1 MTPADPQ
8 AKDGARFTPREP
20 FPAPPVRPDP
30 SVLRFDGAVA
40 LVVGAAHGI
49 GAATAERL
57 AAEGASVIAADL
69 DADAAAARASSL
81 VRVGEADHMAL
92 RLDVTDA
99 RGIDEAL
106 AQIAERFGRLD
117 VLAHVAGGNVD
128 HAGPAQTGDDTWEHL
143 LDLNLMG
150 PVRTV
155 RAALPLLRRSDRAAI
170 VTISSV
176 NALVVIGGE
185 PYAAAKSGL
194 IAFTQNLAA
203 HVADDGIRANA
214 VAPGTVRTRVWDGVE
229 GGADSLAPLYPLG
242 RVGEPADIAAAVA
255 FLASGEAAWITG
267 VVLPVDGGLLLQ
279 GPGPGHS

>member
-1 MTPADPQ
+1 MTTVDPHAQ
-8 AKDGARFTPREP
+8 DGAEP
-20 FPAPPVRPDP
+20 ARRAPCPAPSVRPEP
-30 SVLRFDGAVA
+30 SPLRFHGAVA

-57 AAEGASVIAADL
+57 AAEGASVVAADL
-69 DADAAAARASSL
+69 DLEAATARAASL
-81 VRVGEADHMAL
+81 PRIGEADHAAVG
-92 RLDVTDA
+92 LDVTD
-99 RGIDEAL
+99 RGAVDEAF
-106 AQIAERFGRLD
+106 AEIAERFARID

-128 HAGPAQTGDDTWEHL
+128 HGGPAQTGDEVWEGL

-194 IAFTQNLAA
+194 LAFTQNLAA
-203 HVADDGIRANA
+203 HVAADGIRANA
-214 VAPGTVRTRVWDGVE
+214 FAPGTVRTRVWHGVE

-242 RVGEPADIAAAVA
+242 RVGEAADIAAAVV
-255 FLASGEAAWITG
+255 FLASDEAAWITG

-279 GPGPGHS
+279 GPGPGHG